1 MKICCCRFILAAL
14 VIVFAW
20 WNVSWGHIALTVI
33 GALLV
38 LMALTGGK
46 CCCREKAEPKTE

>member
-1 MKICCCRFILAAL
+1 MNFCGCRLVLPVL

-20 WNVSWGHIALTVI
+20 WQVSWGSIALTVI

-38 LMALTGGK
+38 LMALCGGK
-46 CCCREKAEPKTE
+46 CCCAKKEEPKVE